1 MGKYM
6 SDYHINIRNS
16 KFDNGSAVIYNQNGG
31 LEYKEQN
38 AIIEELQKIAEH
50 LTRTEPML
58 ANAISELQQAMK
70 EQNKTK
76 VSNLLSQ
83 LSTGFAANVLSN
95 LASGALLRFIGIG

>member
-1 MGKYM
+1 
-6 SDYHINIRNS
+6 
-16 KFDNGSAVIYNQNGG
+16 
-31 LEYKEQN
+31 
-38 AIIEELQKIAEH
+38 
-50 LTRTEPML
+50 ML